1 MKILRKRKIANEVLS
16 ALLLCGGIVLFLIS
30 QIRLEKESDR
40 NIAMYSLS
48 ADLKEQIQIKEM
60 CATINTPKD
69 IIVRSSDIVCKQLS
83 FSVKNDI
90 PKGKANCVGYAQL
103 TSTIL
108 NYAFQIKNLPYKA
121 KPVVGKVYLLG
132 IDLNN
137 IAQKIL
143 PPKQRPFFKNHDF
156 VEVDLGNKT
165 VFIDTSL
172 QDLIGYRFYQI
183 KKQINK
189 ERAEAL
195 PQEFYLTLLMANCAN
210 HANSELCI
218 SVN

>member
-1 MKILRKRKIANEVLS
+1 MKISVSTIFRYMKILRKRKIANEVLS

-108 NYAFQIKNLPYKA
+108 NYAFQIKTLPYKA
-121 KPVVGKVYLLG
+121 KPVVGKVYLFG
-132 IDLNN
+132 INLNN

-143 PPKQRPFFKNHDF
+143 PQSHRPFFKDHDF
-156 VEVDLGNKT
+156 VEIDLEDKII
-165 VFIDTSL
+165 FIDSSL
-172 QDLIGYRFYQI
+172 QDLTGLTFMQV
-183 KKQINK
+183 QNK
-189 ERAEAL
+189 
-195 PQEFYLTLLMANCAN
+195 
-210 HANSELCI
+210 
-218 SVN
+218 